1 MSGLSIAD
9 DYSEDSIRGKGS
21 IIMIIRL
28 AVILVSG
35 LLFSGCATS
44 AETRTDPEVGV
55 DPHNCEEGDRHGP
68 EVKQVNINYMTPD
81 IVVQPMRICVQPG
94 DVLKF
99 KLNGNPHI
107 EVRVEGKGIVDEWIN
122 GDNSGKNQAFFVLVP
137 DDLLPEQ
144 VEDPMRSYYYS
155 VIIDGVDHDPEVR
168 VKRNYL

>member
-1 MSGLSIAD
+1 M
-9 DYSEDSIRGKGS
+9 
-21 IIMIIRL
+21 MMRL
-28 AVILVSG
+28 AVIFVSG

-44 AETRTDPEVGV
+44 AETQMDMDAGL
-55 DPHNCEEGDRHGP
+55 DHHNCEEGDRQGP
-68 EVKQVNINYMTPD
+68 KVKQVNINYMTPD
-81 IVVQPMRICVQPG
+81 IVVEPGTICVQPG

-99 KLNGNPHI
+99 KLNGNPNI
-107 EVRVEGKGIVDEWIN
+107 EVRVEGKGVGDEWIK
-122 GDNSGKNQAFFVLVP
+122 GDNNGKNQAFFVLVP